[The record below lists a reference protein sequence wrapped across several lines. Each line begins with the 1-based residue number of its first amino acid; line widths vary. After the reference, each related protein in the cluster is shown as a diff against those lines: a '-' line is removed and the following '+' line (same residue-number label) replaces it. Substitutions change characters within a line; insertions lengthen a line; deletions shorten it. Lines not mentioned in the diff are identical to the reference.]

1 MVIYVTLT
9 ILTENGK
16 LSLFS
21 CKLRVL
27 FFFFQK
33 ADILLLVFVF
43 AILSCLFLAALW
55 SPVGKGLAYWLSCMR
70 CLFVFL
76 SLSQTVSCV
85 VFDCIDS

>member
-27 FFFFQK
+27 FFFFQRW
-33 ADILLLVFVF
+33 IFLLLVFVF

-55 SPVGKGLAYWLSCMR
+55 SPVGKGLAYLKTITLAKLIKKR
-70 CLFVFL
+70 HFVVL
-76 SLSQTVSCV
+76 
-85 VFDCIDS
+85 